1 MSFRDRFKN
10 KKASLGKQHVTQTQN
25 KDSRGRF
32 PSIIK
37 KDALPAGVEV
47 WMCKEGDHY
56 LDILPF
62 EAGPDFPLD
71 PNTGQPVIEEGELAY
86 VLDVWVHQNVG
97 SMKLQF
103 VCPYEN
109 FGLPCPICEFMK
121 DNDLTKE
128 DWSNLRAKRRV
139 FYEIWL
145 HDSRETEKKG
155 VMLWEMSHYSM
166 EEKLAA
172 IAALPKGGGAIR
184 FSDFDDGKTV
194 GFSRKGSG
202 ATNTQYLGHRFLDR
216 ESKIPDKLLDMTFHL
231 DQMIK
236 MHPAYEEIEEAF
248 KGQKGKIGTKEEAE
262 NAGASFSGGSSMQK
276 EEEIPDWMKEDSD
289 TGADVPLDVGNEKKE
304 EKKAAP
310 RRVVRRKK

>member
-10 KKASLGKQHVTQTQN
+10 KKGSLGKQHVNQTQN

-32 PSIIK
+32 PSVIK
-37 KDALPAGVEV
+37 KDLLPAGVEV
-47 WMCKEGDHY
+47 WQCKEGDHY

-71 PNTGQPVIEEGELAY
+71 PNTGQPTIAEGELAY

-128 DWSNLRAKRRV
+128 DWSALRAKRRV

-145 HDSRETEKKG
+145 HDNRDTEKKG
-155 VMLWEMSHYSM
+155 IQLWEMSHYSM

-202 ATNTQYLGHRFLDR
+202 STNTQYLGHRFMDR
-216 ESKIPDKLLDMTFHL
+216 ETKIPDKLLDMTFPI

-236 MHPAYEEIEEAF
+236 MHPTYEEIEEAF
-248 KGQKGKIGTKEEAE
+248 KGQKGKIGTKEEAD
-262 NAGASFSGGSSMQK
+262 NAGSSFSGGGSSQQ
-276 EEEIPDWMKEDSD
+276 EEIPEWMKEDSP
-289 TGADVPLDVGNEKKE
+289 TGADVPLDLEKKE
-304 EKKAAP
+304 EKKPAP